1 MRTVPVKTGIAAPPR
16 HIRLGVGV
24 LGVALAGAVGVWPPG
39 AGGPGER
46 LGLAVWVL
54 IATWIAVVDTSEH
67 RIPNRL
73 VAALSVYTLGALTAA
88 SLVDGEWG
96 AAVWLVVWAMVTV
109 TVGLAVHVVSAGGL
123 GMGDVKLAFP
133 VALLLGRYGSVAVW
147 TGLLVTPLAAGV
159 FLGYRHVLRLPQE
172 PVPLAPFLLAG
183 VASGLLVV

>member
-16 HIRLGVGV
+16 HVRLGVGV

-39 AGGPGER
+39 AGAPGER

-54 IATWIAVVDTSEH
+54 IATWIAVVDASEH

-73 VAALSVYTLGALTAA
+73 VAALSVYTLGTVTAA
-88 SLVDGEWG
+88 TLVDGEWG

-109 TVGLAVHVVSAGGL
+109 AAGLAVHVVSAGGL

-183 VASGLLVV
+183 VASGLLAV

>member
-1 MRTVPVKTGIAAPPR
+1 MRTVPVKAGIAVPPAGL
-16 HIRLGVGV
+16 RLGVGV
-24 LGVALAGAVGVWPPG
+24 LGVALAVAVGVWPPG

-46 LGLAVWVL
+46 FGLAVWVL
-54 IATWIAVVDTSEH
+54 IATWIAVVDASEH
-67 RIPNRL
+67 RVPNRL

-88 SLVDGEWG
+88 SVVDGGWV

-109 TVGLAVHVVSAGGL
+109 AAGLAVHVVSAGGL

-147 TGLLVTPLAAGV
+147 TAMLVTPLTAGV
-159 FLGYRHVLRLPQE
+159 FLGHRQALRLPQE

-183 VASGLLVV
+183 VASALLVV